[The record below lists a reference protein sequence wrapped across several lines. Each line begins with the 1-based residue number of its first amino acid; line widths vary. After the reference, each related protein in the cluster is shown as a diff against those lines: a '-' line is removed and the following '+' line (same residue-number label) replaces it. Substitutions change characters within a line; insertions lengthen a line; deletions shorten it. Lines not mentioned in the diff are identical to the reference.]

1 MLQAVY
7 DESLTR
13 EAHSVHAHEQNVAKQ
28 NELAL
33 SLQSRLESLVQ
44 DDVARLFQ
52 NVETFDAS
60 LVSEPLPN
68 ATNSRG

>member
-7 DESLTR
+7 DEALAR
-13 EAHSVHAHEQNVAKQ
+13 EAQSVHAYEQNVEKQ

-44 DDVARLFQ
+44 GDVARLSQ

-60 LVSEPLPN
+60 LVSERLP
-68 ATNSRG
+68 TVTI

>member
-1 MLQAVY
+1 
-7 DESLTR
+7 
-13 EAHSVHAHEQNVAKQ
+13 VHAHEQNVEKQ

-44 DDVARLFQ
+44 GDVARLSQ

-60 LVSEPLPN
+60 LVSERLP
-68 ATNSRG
+68 TVTI

>member
-1 MLQAVY
+1 MLRAVY
-7 DESLTR
+7 DDSLTR
-13 EAHSVHAHEQNVAKQ
+13 EAQSVHAHEKNVEKQ

-44 DDVARLFQ
+44 GDVARLFQ

-68 ATNSRG
+68 VTI